1 MSEKKIPLT
10 GAQRSKRFYDENK
23 EKERLRKSEYY
34 KQKRILAGLPPPIPR
49 KAKEPVTSL
58 PKQPIPPSAPKP
70 TITGASLRHKSKQ
83 QIEPD
88 NELISS
94 SEFVPI
100 KSIKEKRQSQV
111 KGIKIKQNVNEPQP
125 EPIKEPQLIAEPEP
139 AIMEVQTK
147 KGISAF
153 EKVTS
158 LIQNIPNET
167 PGNIKF
173 RVDSFKTIIRILQTP
188 TYKAF
193 INKITTKPLIV
204 IKDIKEAEFRGKK
217 YSKRSTLAY
226 FNCILFLLD
235 KYPNIK
241 ISVKNKKL
249 YKDQSDVLKLIA
261 DEEGDVKKKEL
272 EETGGLPSYDE
283 YLNKVIETYGKDK
296 QEYLIAEL
304 YKEIKARDD
313 LILKVVKSKAEVID
327 DDNYLIITEKPNAD
341 VVINSFKTIS
351 KYGVFEVKLSPELT
365 SLIRQYIKNNKIKYN
380 EYLFKTKSLSVTVG
394 RMNKKLGVIG
404 YGATNVFR
412 KMLETDLDNSGA
424 SPEQRLKLANELK
437 HSMQTAKKSYV
448 IKKK

>member
-1 MSEKKIPLT
+1 MYMSEKKIPLSGT
-10 GAQRSKRFYDENK
+10 QRSKKFYDENT

-34 KQKRILAGLPPPIPR
+34 KQKRILAGFPEPIPR
-49 KAKEPVTSL
+49 SQKQKQQTPRQPRNEPTI
-58 PKQPIPPSAPKP
+58 QPIILTQPATTTQPIILPQSASTISTQTPPKKTYN
-70 TITGASLRHKSKQ
+70 TISTQ
-83 QIEPD
+83 TD
-88 NELISS
+88 
-94 SEFVPI
+94 F
-100 KSIKEKRQSQV
+100 
-111 KGIKIKQNVNEPQP
+111 
-125 EPIKEPQLIAEPEP
+125 EPEP
-139 AIMEVQTK
+139 AFEQTQIEEPEPVVVQKSK

-153 EKVTS
+153 DKVTS

-217 YSKRSTLAY
+217 YSKRSILAY

-249 YKDQSDVLKLIA
+249 YKDQSSVMSLIA
-261 DEEGDVKKKEL
+261 DEEGDEKKQKLAEA
-272 EETGGLPSYDE
+272 GGLPSYDE
-283 YLNKVIETYGKDK
+283 YLKRVIETYGMDK

-351 KYGVFEVKLSPELT
+351 KYGEFEVKLSPELT

-424 SPEQRLKLANELK
+424 SPEQRLQLANELK
-437 HSMQTAKKSYV
+437 HSMATAKKSYV